1 MLLLKL
7 AWRNIWR
14 NKRRTF
20 ITTSSIVMAVLLSIV
35 MGSMQTGQ
43 YDQMIQN
50 SAGSFVGHM
59 QIQHELYIDEP
70 TLDHSFE
77 IEPMVLSDLSK
88 FDGVNAVIPRI
99 DAFALAAGDHRSKAT
114 MVIGIEAD
122 AEKNLSAPNEKIILG
137 EYFLPNDTNSVLV
150 TAGLADFLNVTVG
163 DSLILLGQGFRGVS
177 ANGIF
182 PIKGIVKFGIPAL
195 NNGIVYLPLKTAQEF
210 SGAYSRF
217 TSVAILIDRPSKSE
231 EFENEIEKD
240 LEPGLVV
247 HRWQTLLP
255 EIIQAIEVD
264 YGSSIV
270 MLSVLYMVVGFGI
283 LGTVL
288 MMTAERKY
296 ELGVMIAIGTSRL
309 KMSSIIVMEMLFISV
324 LGVICGML
332 LSLPIV
338 IWFHL
343 NPVYFSGD
351 AAATILEFGMEPFIQ
366 FSTDPS
372 IFLLHAIIVLIMALI
387 ISIYPVWHIHR
398 LQPVKAMRR

>member
-43 YDQMIQN
+43 YEQMIQN

-59 QIQHELYIDEP
+59 QIQHDLYIDEP

-77 IEPMVLSDLSK
+77 LDSTRINEISK
-88 FDGVNAVIPRI
+88 INGINSVIPRI

-114 MVIGIEAD
+114 MVIGVESE
-122 AEKNLSAPNEKIILG
+122 AEKNLSAPNDKIILG
-137 EYFLPNDTNSVLV
+137 EYFYPNETNSVLI

-163 DSLILLGQGFRGVS
+163 DSLILLGQGFRGIS

-195 NNGIVYLPLKTAQEF
+195 NDGIVYLPLSTAQELY
-210 SGAYSRF
+210 GAYNRF
-217 TSVAILIDRPSKSE
+217 TSIAILIDRPSNSE
-231 EFENEIEKD
+231 VFESIIEEK
-240 LEPGLVV
+240 LAPGLVV
-247 HRWQTLLP
+247 HGWQTLLP

-296 ELGVMIAIGTSRL
+296 ELGVMIAIGTSRF
-309 KMSSIIVMEMLFISV
+309 KMSVILVMEMLFISF
-324 LGVICGML
+324 LGVVSGVL

-338 IWFHL
+338 VWFHV

-372 IFLLHAIIVLIMALI
+372 IFILHATIVLFMALV
-387 ISIYPVWHIHR
+387 ISIYPVWHIQR

>member
-14 NKRRTF
+14 NKRRTL

-77 IEPMVLSDLSK
+77 LDSERITDISMI
-88 FDGVNAVIPRI
+88 DGINAVIPRI

-114 MVIGIEAD
+114 MVIGVDSES
-122 AEKNLSAPNEKIILG
+122 EKNLSAPNEKIILG
-137 EYFLPNDTNSVLV
+137 EYFHPDEINSVLI

-195 NNGIVYLPLKTAQEF
+195 NDGIVYLPLATAQEF
-210 SGAYSRF
+210 YGAYNRF
-217 TSVAILIDRPSKSE
+217 TSIAILIDRPSNSE
-231 EFENEIEKD
+231 EYESIVGNE
-240 LEPGLVV
+240 LESDLVV

-296 ELGVMIAIGTSRL
+296 ELGVMIAIGTSRI
-309 KMSSIIVMEMLFISV
+309 KMSAIIVMEMFFISF
-324 LGVICGML
+324 LGVFCGVL
-332 LSLPIV
+332 LSFPIV

-372 IFLLHAIIVLIMALI
+372 IFLLHSTIVLIMALI